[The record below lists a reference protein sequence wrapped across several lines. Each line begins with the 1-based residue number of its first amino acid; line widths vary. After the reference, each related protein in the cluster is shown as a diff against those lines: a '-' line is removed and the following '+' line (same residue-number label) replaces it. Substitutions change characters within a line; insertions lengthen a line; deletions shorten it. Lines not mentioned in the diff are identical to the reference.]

1 MEQKPKQSKAETK
14 SDMESHLIR
23 VKELKT
29 YQPVR
34 FMNDLETH
42 FTARRQKFAAITMVY
57 DTNRQM
63 ITLEVPG
70 KDKKIIFPTNVE
82 YIEAE

>member
-1 MEQKPKQSKAETK
+1 MEPKSKK
-14 SDMESHLIR
+14 SESQTIMK
-23 VKELKT
+23 VVELKT

-42 FTARRQKFAAITMVY
+42 FTARRQKFAGIIITF
-57 DTNRQM
+57 DTEKQL
-63 ITLEVPG
+63 IVLEIPG

-82 YIEAE
+82 YLQVE